1 MNFDYFFKSY
11 FDTNKSL
18 IILDKTV
25 IFKYSMY
32 RAFRWC
38 KFLADLI
45 ILNMFKLA
53 SNTVLAK
60 KSYGE
65 SIG

>member
-1 MNFDYFFKSY
+1 MNFDYLFKSY

-38 KFLADLI
+38 KFLADEI

-53 SNTVLAK
+53 SNLAERK
-60 KSYGE
+60 NAMANLG
-65 SIG
+65 